1 MKKNNLSEV
10 QNLTALKSNEQQNLK
25 GGTLLTCEEKRR
37 VILGYSFVERTLVVK
52 NDGKLFLSFRM

>member
-25 GGTLLTCEEKRR
+25 GGLLLTCEEKKR
-37 VILGYSFVERTLVVK
+37 VILGYTFTERFLVTK
-52 NDGKLFLSFRM
+52 DDGKLFLSFRM